1 MKYYSEKSIGAR
13 LLQAE
18 EAIIIGQ
25 TEEELKQ
32 VLATRGYGEAVL
44 NDGATRVASVK
55 EIDTIKREQLG
66 LQVVATAE
74 VDEAN
79 RTLRLSFETDRRM
92 VRIAARSNPNY
103 LDQLRLNENISKA
116 VHDFVLQAAH
126 FYKKVKEHPDV
137 IALVQDRYNLGT
149 DVLDSRLAEVA
160 ALEDALRRQQRLVGE
175 LRKVTQRRREAMG
188 EVDEW
193 MKGFIATARIAF
205 REDRGSLDKLGIH
218 VRRK

>member
-1 MKYYSEKSIGAR
+1 MKYYSEKSMGAR

-25 TEEELKQ
+25 TEEELSQ
-32 VLATRGYGEAVL
+32 VFAARGYGEAVF
-44 NDGATRVASVK
+44 NDGAARVAAVK

-66 LQVVATAE
+66 LQVVATAD

-92 VRIAARSNPNY
+92 VRIATRSNPGY
-103 LDQLRLNENISKA
+103 QDQLRLNERVSKA
-116 VHDFVLQAAH
+116 VYDFVPQAAH
-126 FYKKVKEHPDV
+126 FYAKVKEHPDV
-137 IALVQDRYNLGT
+137 IALVQTRYNLGIE
-149 DVLDSRLAEVA
+149 VLDSRLAEVA
-160 ALEDALRRQQRLVGE
+160 DLEEALRKQQRLVGE
-175 LRKVTQRRREAMG
+175 LRKVTQQRREAMQ
-188 EVDEW
+188 EVDAW

-205 REDRGSLDKLGIH
+205 KEDIGSLQKLGIH